1 MTAARAVSLALGA
14 LMVVS
19 GARAALS
26 AGVEAQTKP
35 AFTQVKWPF
44 AMDQWGLGHAYRC
57 AAEACGVEI
66 NVFVRAKI
74 GFCNCSTGVSD
85 DAELDRVGDISL
97 IGDNFTPA
105 YAGEPVKVGWM
116 SGRKRVFDVAPPF
129 APHRGAM
136 AVAINDKCDVIV
148 ATVTSGRDVP
158 PEAQRAAIAFLNTDA
173 VLNWARRELGL

>member
-1 MTAARAVSLALGA
+1 VTTARAVSLAFGA
-14 LMVVS
+14 LMVVF
-19 GARAALS
+19 GARAALP
-26 AGVEAQTKP
+26 AGIEAQTKP
-35 AFTQVKWPF
+35 SFTEMKWPF
-44 AMDQWGLGHAYRC
+44 AMDQWGLGHAWRC
-57 AAEACGVEI
+57 GPEACGVEV

-85 DAELDRVGDISL
+85 DAELDRVGDVSL
-97 IGDNFTPA
+97 IGDNFTPV